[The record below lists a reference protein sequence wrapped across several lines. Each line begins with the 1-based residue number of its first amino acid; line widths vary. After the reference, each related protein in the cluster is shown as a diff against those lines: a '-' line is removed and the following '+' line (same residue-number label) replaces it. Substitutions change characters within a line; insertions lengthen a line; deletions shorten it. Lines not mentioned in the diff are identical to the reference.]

1 MATRAFIY
9 VVISAIGLTSGCG
22 NSSAPP
28 TPATG
33 SATTVAQAAVTPAP
47 TIPPLAPVSEEKAG
61 DFGQRMIDA
70 IAQGRTQA
78 NGLEDYIDW
87 SAMLDRAYQ
96 GLNVPAA
103 SKAAF
108 LRGFM
113 TSAKGKNGL
122 SVQIQANIQN
132 GGSYVITRVLDRPE
146 GTRLRLRLLQPA
158 GGVNF
163 HDFLLRESPD
173 GLRAVDLRIAAT
185 GEDMS
190 ETFRRLEVLSQAQ
203 QSRSFL
209 DRLSGKDVAF
219 VKHWSQIERMI
230 QSNQQSKFDETL
242 KIASTLPLEV
252 RNEKFCLLQ
261 ELVAA
266 IQGGGPDAL
275 VEVIDRYRSAHPNDP
290 ALEIFSIDYYA
301 AKRDLKQAIES
312 AQKLNNSLEGDGHML
327 WLIADLQ
334 QQTGLLKEA
343 RQTIEQSI
351 QLEPNLKYNHW
362 TKVIITVAQED
373 HAATRDTLKELMET
387 FQVSLDLSAF
397 ESEKVFTA
405 FLASPECAELKALIK
420 SRSTAP

>member
-1 MATRAFIY
+1 
-9 VVISAIGLTSGCG
+9 
-22 NSSAPP
+22 
-28 TPATG
+28 
-33 SATTVAQAAVTPAP
+33 
-47 TIPPLAPVSEEKAG
+47 
-61 DFGQRMIDA
+61 MIDA
-70 IAQGRTQA
+70 IARGRTQA

-122 SVQIQANIQN
+122 SVQIQANLQN

-163 HDFLLRESPD
+163 HEFLLRESSD

-230 QSNQQSKFDETL
+230 QSNQQSNFDETL
-242 KIASTLPLEV
+242 QIASTLPLEV

-261 ELVAA
+261 ELVAS

-301 AKRDLKQAIES
+301 AKGDLKQAIES

-327 WLIADLQ
+327 SLIADLQ
-334 QQTGLLKEA
+334 WQTGLLKEA
-343 RQTIEQSI
+343 RQTIEQAI
-351 QLEPNLKYNHW
+351 QLEPNLEDSHW
-362 TKVIITVAQED
+362 TKVTITAAQQD
-373 HAATRDTLKELMET
+373 HAATRDSLKELMAT

-397 ESEKVFTA
+397 ESDKTFKT
-405 FLASPECAELKALIK
+405 FLASPECAELKTLIE